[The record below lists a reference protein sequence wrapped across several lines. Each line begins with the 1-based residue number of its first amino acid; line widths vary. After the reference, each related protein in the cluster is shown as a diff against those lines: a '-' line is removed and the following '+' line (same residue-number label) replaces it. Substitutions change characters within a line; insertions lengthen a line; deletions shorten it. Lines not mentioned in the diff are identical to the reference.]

1 MTIPSAWLLT
11 ALSFDAWARLGL
23 GSHLDV
29 LFSEQTLVH
38 WYLSED
44 MFSETWENLGAFDKF
59 L

>member
-1 MTIPSAWLLT
+1 MPTPSAWLLT
-11 ALSFDAWARLGL
+11 ALSFDAWARLGS
-23 GSHLDV
+23 SHLDV

-44 MFSETWENLGAFDKF
+44 MFSETWENLGAFDKS